1 MEVKTT
7 VSTAELL
14 PLISALKLEMQKK
27 GYSPLSIRGL
37 ENVWDALLH
46 YASTIPETAFDEI
59 FREGFLQAEYGFR
72 MDLEYTMYRASRALE
87 LLKNYI
93 DFGVVTGV
101 PKKQRQE
108 FSNGYR
114 SLITAFADKE
124 ARRGLAEGSMKSLWS
139 RLYRLH
145 LFFLDKGAD
154 TFSMVTRDMIND
166 FIKYLAPYSTTYVS
180 ENLRMLRRLCLYAYQ
195 NDYHAEDLSGCIPF
209 VKNIRQQRLPAVF
222 TEDEIEKI
230 LSSFDRENPMGK
242 RNYAIFL
249 LAARMGLRSC
259 DIKALEFSFI
269 NWTEKTLAF
278 TQKKTKKYLTLPLPD
293 DVGWA
298 IIDYLKNGRPIS
310 DSKYVFIQHKPPY
323 GQYTDLRNVLV
334 KQMRKAGIETPANKR
349 IGMHCFRHSLATTM
363 LENGVSL
370 PVISQTLGHAD
381 IASTE
386 VYLRINVSQLKL
398 CALEVTNYKQSREF

>member
-1 MEVKTT
+1 
-7 VSTAELL
+7 
-14 PLISALKLEMQKK
+14 
-27 GYSPLSIRGL
+27 
-37 ENVWDALLH
+37 
-46 YASTIPETAFDEI
+46 
-59 FREGFLQAEYGFR
+59 

-93 DFGVVTGV
+93 EFGVVTGV

-108 FSNGYR
+108 FSDANR
-114 SLITAFADKE
+114 PLMTAFANGE
-124 ARRGLAEGSMKSLWS
+124 ARRGLAEGTMKSLWS
-139 RLYRLH
+139 RLYRLY
-145 LFFLDKGAD
+145 LFLTDKGAD

-180 ENLRMLRRLCLYAYQ
+180 ENLRMLRRLSLYAFQ
-195 NDYHAEDLSGCIPF
+195 NGYHAEDLSGCIPA
-209 VKNIRQQRLPAVF
+209 VKNSRQQKLPAVF
-222 TEDEIEKI
+222 SEDEVENI
-230 LSSFDRENPMGK
+230 LSSFDRENPIGK

-269 NWTEKTLAF
+269 NWTEKTISF
-278 TQKKTKKYLTLPLPD
+278 TQKKTKKYLTLPLTD

-298 IIDYLKNGRPIS
+298 VIDYLKNGRPVS
-310 DSKYVFIQHKPPY
+310 DSKYVFIQHVPPY
-323 GQYTDLRNVLV
+323 GQYRDLRNVLV

-363 LENGVSL
+363 LENGVPL

-386 VYLRINVSQLKL
+386 VYLRINISQLRL
-398 CALEVTNYKQSREF
+398 CALEVEL

>member
-14 PLISALKLEMQKK
+14 PPISALKIEMQKK
-27 GYSPLSIRGL
+27 GYSPLTMRGL
-37 ENVWDALLH
+37 ENVWDALLR
-46 YASTIPETAFDEI
+46 YASTVPATSFDEK
-59 FREGFLQAEYGFR
+59 FREEFLRAEYGFR
-72 MDLEYTMYRASRALE
+72 MDLEYTMYRVSRALE

-93 DFGVVTGV
+93 EFGVVTGFS
-101 PKKQRQE
+101 KKGLHE
-108 FSNGYR
+108 FINGYR
-114 SLITAFADKE
+114 PLMTAFADGE

-145 LFFLDKGAD
+145 LFFIDKGAD
-154 TFSMVTRDMIND
+154 TFDTVTRDMIND

-180 ENLRMLRRLCLYAYQ
+180 ENLRMLRRLCLYAFQ
-195 NDYHAEDLSGCIPF
+195 NNYHSEDLSGCVPF
-209 VKNIRQQRLPAVF
+209 VKNSRQQRLPAVY
-222 TEDEIEKI
+222 TEDETAKI

-259 DIKALEFSFI
+259 DIKALEFGFI
-269 NWTEKTLAF
+269 NWTEKTVSF

-298 IIDYLKNGRPIS
+298 IIDYLKNGRPVS
-310 DSKYVFIQHKPPY
+310 DSKYVFIQHTPPY
-323 GQYTDLRNVLV
+323 GQYKDLRNVLV

-349 IGMHCFRHSLATTM
+349 IGMHCFRHSLATAM
-363 LENGVSL
+363 LENGVPL

-386 VYLRINVSQLKL
+386 VYLRINISQLRL
-398 CALEVTNYKQSREF
+398 CALEVEL

>member
-14 PLISALKLEMQKK
+14 PPISALKIEMQKK
-27 GYSPLSIRGL
+27 GYSPLTMRGL
-37 ENVWDALLH
+37 ENVWDALLR
-46 YASTIPETAFDEI
+46 YASTVPATSFDEK
-59 FREGFLQAEYGFR
+59 FREEFLRAEYGFR
-72 MDLEYTMYRASRALE
+72 MDLEYTMYRVSRALE

-93 DFGVVTGV
+93 EFGVVTGFS
-101 PKKQRQE
+101 KKGLHE
-108 FSNGYR
+108 FINGYR
-114 SLITAFADKE
+114 PLMTAFADGE

-145 LFFLDKGAD
+145 LFFIDKGAD
-154 TFSMVTRDMIND
+154 TFDTVTRDMIND

-180 ENLRMLRRLCLYAYQ
+180 ENLRMLRRLCLYAFQ
-195 NDYHAEDLSGCIPF
+195 NNYHSEDLSGSVPF
-209 VKNIRQQRLPAVF
+209 VKNSRQQRLPAVF
-222 TEDEIEKI
+222 TEDETAKI

-259 DIKALEFSFI
+259 DIKALEFGFI
-269 NWTEKTLAF
+269 NWTEKTVSF

-298 IIDYLKNGRPIS
+298 IIDYLKNGRPVS
-310 DSKYVFIQHKPPY
+310 DSKYVFIQHTPPY
-323 GQYTDLRNVLV
+323 GQYKDLRNVLV

-349 IGMHCFRHSLATTM
+349 IGMHCFRHSLATAM
-363 LENGVSL
+363 LENGVPL

-386 VYLRINVSQLKL
+386 VYLRINISQLRL
-398 CALEVTNYKQSREF
+398 CALEVEL

>member
-46 YASTIPETAFDEI
+46 YASTIPETAFDEN

-195 NDYHAEDLSGCIPF
+195 NDYHAEDLSNCIPF

-398 CALEVTNYKQSREF
+398 CALEVEL

>member
-14 PLISALKLEMQKK
+14 PPISSLKIEMQKK
-27 GYSPLSIRGL
+27 GYSPLTMRGL
-37 ENVWDALLH
+37 ENVWDALLR
-46 YASTIPETAFDEI
+46 YASTVPATSFDEK
-59 FREGFLQAEYGFR
+59 FREEFLRAEYGFR
-72 MDLEYTMYRASRALE
+72 MDLEYTMYRVSRALE

-93 DFGVVTGV
+93 EFGVVTGFS
-101 PKKQRQE
+101 KKGLHE
-108 FSNGYR
+108 FIDGYR
-114 SLITAFADKE
+114 PLMTAFADGE

-145 LFFLDKGAD
+145 LFFIDKGAD
-154 TFSMVTRDMIND
+154 TFDTVTRDMIND

-180 ENLRMLRRLCLYAYQ
+180 ENLRMLRRLCLYAFQ
-195 NDYHAEDLSGCIPF
+195 NNYHSEDLSGCVPF
-209 VKNIRQQRLPAVF
+209 VKNSRQQRLPAVF
-222 TEDEIEKI
+222 TEDETAKI

-259 DIKALEFSFI
+259 DIKALEFGFI
-269 NWTEKTLAF
+269 NWTEKTVSF

-298 IIDYLKNGRPIS
+298 IIDYLKNGRPVS
-310 DSKYVFIQHKPPY
+310 DSKYVFIQHTPPY
-323 GQYTDLRNVLV
+323 GQYKDLRNVLV

-349 IGMHCFRHSLATTM
+349 IGMHCFRHSLATAM
-363 LENGVSL
+363 LENGVPL

-386 VYLRINVSQLKL
+386 VYLRINISQLRL
-398 CALEVTNYKQSREF
+398 CALEVEL

>member
-1 MEVKTT
+1 MEVKKI
-7 VSTAELL
+7 VSTTELL
-14 PLISALKLEMQKK
+14 PSISALKIEMQKK
-27 GYSPLSIRGL
+27 GYSPLSIQGL
-37 ENVWDALLH
+37 ENVWNALLH
-46 YASTIPETAFDEI
+46 YASTVPATSFDEK
-59 FREGFLQAEYGFR
+59 FREEFLRTEYGLR
-72 MDLEYTMYRASRALE
+72 IDLEYTMYRVSRALE

-93 DFGVVTGV
+93 EFGVVIGI
-101 PKKQRQE
+101 PKKGFQE
-108 FSNGYR
+108 FGDGYHP
-114 SLITAFADKE
+114 LITAFIDSE
-124 ARRGLAEGSMKSLWS
+124 ARRGLAESSMKSLWS

-145 LFFLDKGAD
+145 LFFIDKGAD
-154 TFSMVTRDMIND
+154 TFDKVNRDVVND

-180 ENLRMLRRLCLYAYQ
+180 ENLRMLRRLCLYAFQ
-195 NDYHAEDLSGCIPF
+195 NGYHMEDLSNCIPF

-222 TEDEIEKI
+222 TEDETEKI
-230 LSSFDRENPMGK
+230 LSSFDRENPIGK

-249 LAARMGLRSC
+249 LAARMGMRSS

-269 NWTEKTLAF
+269 NWTEKTLSF
-278 TQKKTKKYLTLPLPD
+278 TQMKTKKHLTLPLPD

-310 DSKYVFIQHKPPY
+310 DSRYVFIQHKPPY

-334 KQMRKAGIETPANKR
+334 RQMRKAGIETPADKR

-370 PVISQTLGHAD
+370 PVISQTLGHAG

-386 VYLRINVSQLKL
+386 VYLRINISQLRL
-398 CALEVTNYKQSREF
+398 CALEVDL

>member
-27 GYSPLSIRGL
+27 GYSPLCIRGL

-398 CALEVTNYKQSREF
+398 CALEVEL

>member
-1 MEVKTT
+1 MEVKKT

-14 PLISALKLEMQKK
+14 PSISALKIEMQKK
-27 GYSPLSIRGL
+27 GYSPQTLRGL
-37 ENVWDALLH
+37 ENVWDTLLR
-46 YASTIPETAFDEI
+46 YASTVPETLFDEN
-59 FREGFLQAEYGFR
+59 FRGGFLQAEYGFR

-93 DFGVVTGV
+93 DFGIVTGI

-108 FSNGYR
+108 FAEGYH
-114 SLITAFADKE
+114 SLITDFADGE
-124 ARRGLAEGSMKSLWS
+124 ARRGLAENSMKSLWS

-145 LFFLDKGAD
+145 IFFLDKGAD

-195 NDYHAEDLSGCIPF
+195 NGHHAEDLSGCIPV

-222 TEDEIEKI
+222 TEDETEKI
-230 LSSFDRENPMGK
+230 LSSFDRENPMGT

-269 NWTEKTLAF
+269 NWTERTISFA
-278 TQKKTKKYLTLPLPD
+278 QKKTKKHLTLPLPD

-298 IIDYLKNGRPIS
+298 IIDYLKSGRPIS

-349 IGMHCFRHSLATTM
+349 IGMHCFRHSLATSM
-363 LENGVSL
+363 LENGVPL

-381 IASTE
+381 ITSTE
-386 VYLRINVSQLKL
+386 VYLRINVSQLRL
-398 CALEVTNYKQSREF
+398 CALEVEL

>member
-195 NDYHAEDLSGCIPF
+195 NDYHAEDLSSCIPF

-398 CALEVTNYKQSREF
+398 CALEVEL

>member
-1 MEVKTT
+1 MEVKKT

-14 PLISALKLEMQKK
+14 LSISALRIEMQKK
-27 GYSPLSIRGL
+27 GYSPQTLRGL
-37 ENVWDALLH
+37 ENVWDTLLR
-46 YASTIPETAFDEI
+46 YASTILEKLCDEN
-59 FREGFLQAEYGFR
+59 FRGGFLQAEYGFR

-93 DFGVVTGV
+93 DFGIVTGI

-108 FSNGYR
+108 FAEGYH
-114 SLITAFADKE
+114 SLITAFADGE
-124 ARRGLAEGSMKSLWS
+124 ARRGLAENSMKSLWS

-145 LFFLDKGAD
+145 IFFLDKGAD

-195 NDYHAEDLSGCIPF
+195 NGHHAEDLSGCIPV

-222 TEDEIEKI
+222 TEDETEKI

-269 NWTEKTLAF
+269 NWTERTISFA
-278 TQKKTKKYLTLPLPD
+278 QKKTKKYLTLPLPD

-298 IIDYLKNGRPIS
+298 IIDYLKSGRPIS

-349 IGMHCFRHSLATTM
+349 IGMHCFRHSLATSM
-363 LENGVSL
+363 LENGVPL

-386 VYLRINVSQLKL
+386 VYLRINISQLRL
-398 CALEVTNYKQSREF
+398 CALEVEL

>member
-242 RNYAIFL
+242 RNYASFL

-398 CALEVTNYKQSREF
+398 CALEVEL

>member
-14 PLISALKLEMQKK
+14 PPISALKIEMQKK
-27 GYSPLSIRGL
+27 GYSPLTMRGL
-37 ENVWDALLH
+37 ENVWDALLR
-46 YASTIPETAFDEI
+46 YASTVPATSFDEK
-59 FREGFLQAEYGFR
+59 FREEFLRAEYGFR
-72 MDLEYTMYRASRALE
+72 MDLEYTMYRVSRALE

-93 DFGVVTGV
+93 EFGVVTGFS
-101 PKKQRQE
+101 KKGLHE
-108 FSNGYR
+108 FINGYR
-114 SLITAFADKE
+114 PLMTAFADGE

-145 LFFLDKGAD
+145 LFFIDKGAD
-154 TFSMVTRDMIND
+154 TFDTVTRDMIND

-180 ENLRMLRRLCLYAYQ
+180 ENLRMLRRLCLYAFQ
-195 NDYHAEDLSGCIPF
+195 NNYHSEDLSGCVPF
-209 VKNIRQQRLPAVF
+209 VKNSRQQRLPAVF
-222 TEDEIEKI
+222 TEDETAKI

-259 DIKALEFSFI
+259 DIKTLEFGFI
-269 NWTEKTLAF
+269 NWTEKTVSF

-298 IIDYLKNGRPIS
+298 IIDYLKNGRPVS
-310 DSKYVFIQHKPPY
+310 DSKYVFIQHTPPY
-323 GQYTDLRNVLV
+323 GQYKDLRNVLV

-349 IGMHCFRHSLATTM
+349 IGMHCFRHSLATAM
-363 LENGVSL
+363 LENGVPL

-386 VYLRINVSQLKL
+386 VYLRINISQLRL
-398 CALEVTNYKQSREF
+398 CALEVEL

>member
-46 YASTIPETAFDEI
+46 YSSTIPETAFDEI

-398 CALEVTNYKQSREF
+398 CALEVEL

>member
-46 YASTIPETAFDEI
+46 YASTIPETVFDEI

-398 CALEVTNYKQSREF
+398 CALEVEL

>member
-386 VYLRINVSQLKL
+386 VYLRINVRQLKL
-398 CALEVTNYKQSREF
+398 CALEVEL

>member
-334 KQMRKAGIETPANKR
+334 KQMRKAGIGTPANKR

-398 CALEVTNYKQSREF
+398 CALEVEL

>member
-1 MEVKTT
+1 MEVKST

-398 CALEVTNYKQSREF
+398 CALEVEL

>member
-37 ENVWDALLH
+37 ENVWDELLH

-139 RLYRLH
+139 RLYRLN

-398 CALEVTNYKQSREF
+398 CALEVEL

>member
-249 LAARMGLRSC
+249 LAAR
-259 DIKALEFSFI
+259 IKALEFSFI

-398 CALEVTNYKQSREF
+398 CALEVEL

>member
-46 YASTIPETAFDEI
+46 YASTVPETSFDEN
-59 FREGFLQAEYGFR
+59 FREGFLHTEYGFR

-93 DFGVVTGV
+93 DFGVVNGI

-108 FSNGYR
+108 FADGYS
-114 SLITAFADKE
+114 SLITDFADGE

-145 LFFLDKGAD
+145 IFFLDKGAD
-154 TFSMVTRDMIND
+154 TFSMVTHDMIND

-195 NDYHAEDLSGCIPF
+195 NGYHTEDLSGCIPF

-363 LENGVSL
+363 LENGL
-370 PVISQTLGHAD
+370 PLPDITQTLGHAD
-381 IASTE
+381 IASTQ
-386 VYLRINVSQLKL
+386 VNLRINISQLRL
-398 CALEVTNYKQSREF
+398 CALEVEL

>member
-93 DFGVVTGV
+93 DFGGVTGV

-398 CALEVTNYKQSREF
+398 CALEVEL

>member
-14 PLISALKLEMQKK
+14 PPISALKIEMQKK
-27 GYSPLSIRGL
+27 GYSPLTMRGL
-37 ENVWDALLH
+37 ENVWDALLR
-46 YASTIPETAFDEI
+46 YASTVPATSFDEK
-59 FREGFLQAEYGFR
+59 FREEFLRAEYGFR
-72 MDLEYTMYRASRALE
+72 MDLEYTMYRVSRALE

-93 DFGVVTGV
+93 EFGVVTGFS
-101 PKKQRQE
+101 KKSLHE
-108 FSNGYR
+108 FIDGYR
-114 SLITAFADKE
+114 PLMTAFADGE

-145 LFFLDKGAD
+145 LFFIDKGAD
-154 TFSMVTRDMIND
+154 TFDTVTRDMIND

-180 ENLRMLRRLCLYAYQ
+180 ENLRMLRRLCLYAFQ
-195 NDYHAEDLSGCIPF
+195 NNYHSEDLSGCVPF
-209 VKNIRQQRLPAVF
+209 VKNSRQQRLPAVF
-222 TEDEIEKI
+222 TEDETAKI

-259 DIKALEFSFI
+259 DIKALEFGFI
-269 NWTEKTLAF
+269 NWTEKTVSF

-298 IIDYLKNGRPIS
+298 IIDYLKNGRPVS
-310 DSKYVFIQHKPPY
+310 DSKYVFIQHTPPY
-323 GQYTDLRNVLV
+323 GQYKDLRNVLV

-349 IGMHCFRHSLATTM
+349 IGMHCFRHSLATAM
-363 LENGVSL
+363 LENGVPL

-386 VYLRINVSQLKL
+386 VYLRINISQLRL
-398 CALEVTNYKQSREF
+398 CALEVEL

>member
-46 YASTIPETAFDEI
+46 YASTVPETSFDEN
-59 FREGFLQAEYGFR
+59 FREGFLHTEYGFR

-93 DFGVVTGV
+93 DFGVVNGI

-108 FSNGYR
+108 FADGYS
-114 SLITAFADKE
+114 SLITDFADGE

-145 LFFLDKGAD
+145 IFFLDKGAD
-154 TFSMVTRDMIND
+154 TFNMVTHDMIND

-195 NDYHAEDLSGCIPF
+195 NGYHTEDLSGCIPF

-363 LENGVSL
+363 LENGVPL

-386 VYLRINVSQLKL
+386 VYLRINISQLRL
-398 CALEVTNYKQSREF
+398 CALEVEL

>member
-1 MEVKTT
+1 MEVKKT

-14 PLISALKLEMQKK
+14 PSISALRIEMQKK
-27 GYSPLSIRGL
+27 GYSPQTLRGL
-37 ENVWDALLH
+37 ENVWDTLLR
-46 YASTIPETAFDEI
+46 YASTMPETLFDEN
-59 FREGFLQAEYGFR
+59 FRGGFLQAEYGFR

-93 DFGVVTGV
+93 DFGIVTGI

-108 FSNGYR
+108 FAEGYH
-114 SLITAFADKE
+114 SLITAFADGE
-124 ARRGLAEGSMKSLWS
+124 ARRGLAENSMKSLWS

-145 LFFLDKGAD
+145 IFFLDKGAD

-195 NDYHAEDLSGCIPF
+195 NGHHAEDLSGCIPV

-222 TEDEIEKI
+222 TEDETEKI

-269 NWTEKTLAF
+269 NWTERTISFA
-278 TQKKTKKYLTLPLPD
+278 QKKTKKYLTLPLPD

-298 IIDYLKNGRPIS
+298 IIDYLKSGRPIS

-349 IGMHCFRHSLATTM
+349 IGMHCFRHSLATSM
-363 LENGVSL
+363 LENGVPL

-386 VYLRINVSQLKL
+386 VYLRINISQLRL
-398 CALEVTNYKQSREF
+398 CALEVEL

>member
-139 RLYRLH
+139 RLYRLN

-334 KQMRKAGIETPANKR
+334 KQMHKAGIETPANKR

-398 CALEVTNYKQSREF
+398 CALEVEL

>member
-14 PLISALKLEMQKK
+14 PPISALKIEMQKK
-27 GYSPLSIRGL
+27 GYSPLAMRGL
-37 ENVWDALLH
+37 ENVWDALLR
-46 YASTIPETAFDEI
+46 YASTVPATSFDEK
-59 FREGFLQAEYGFR
+59 FREEFLRAEYGFR
-72 MDLEYTMYRASRALE
+72 MDLEYTMYRVSRALE

-93 DFGVVTGV
+93 EFGVVTGFS
-101 PKKQRQE
+101 KKGLHE
-108 FSNGYR
+108 FINGYR
-114 SLITAFADKE
+114 PLMTAFADGE

-145 LFFLDKGAD
+145 LFFIDKGAD
-154 TFSMVTRDMIND
+154 TFDTVTRDMIND

-180 ENLRMLRRLCLYAYQ
+180 ENLRMLRRLCLYAFQ
-195 NDYHAEDLSGCIPF
+195 NNYHSEDLSGCVPF
-209 VKNIRQQRLPAVF
+209 VKNSRQQRLPAVF
-222 TEDEIEKI
+222 TEDETAKI

-259 DIKALEFSFI
+259 DIKALEFGFI
-269 NWTEKTLAF
+269 NWTEKTVSF

-298 IIDYLKNGRPIS
+298 IIDYLKNGRPVS
-310 DSKYVFIQHKPPY
+310 DSKYVFIQHTPPY
-323 GQYTDLRNVLV
+323 GQYKDLRNVLV

-349 IGMHCFRHSLATTM
+349 IGMHCFRHSLATAM
-363 LENGVSL
+363 LENGVPL

-386 VYLRINVSQLKL
+386 VYLRINISQLRL
-398 CALEVTNYKQSREF
+398 CALEVEL

>member
-14 PLISALKLEMQKK
+14 PPISALKIEMQKK
-27 GYSPLSIRGL
+27 GYSPLTMRGL
-37 ENVWDALLH
+37 ENVWDALLR
-46 YASTIPETAFDEI
+46 YASTVPATSFDEK
-59 FREGFLQAEYGFR
+59 FREEFLRAEYGFR
-72 MDLEYTMYRASRALE
+72 MDLEYTMYRVSRALE

-93 DFGVVTGV
+93 EFGVVTGFS
-101 PKKQRQE
+101 KKGLHE
-108 FSNGYR
+108 FINGYR
-114 SLITAFADKE
+114 PLMTAFADGE

-145 LFFLDKGAD
+145 LFFIDKGAD
-154 TFSMVTRDMIND
+154 TFDTVTRDMIND

-180 ENLRMLRRLCLYAYQ
+180 ENLRMLRRLCLYAFQ
-195 NDYHAEDLSGCIPF
+195 NNYHSEDLSGCVPF
-209 VKNIRQQRLPAVF
+209 VKNSRQQRLPAVF
-222 TEDEIEKI
+222 TEDETAKI

-259 DIKALEFSFI
+259 DIKALEFGFI
-269 NWTEKTLAF
+269 NWTEKTVSF

-298 IIDYLKNGRPIS
+298 IIDYLKNGRPVS
-310 DSKYVFIQHKPPY
+310 DSKYVFIQHTPPY
-323 GQYTDLRNVLV
+323 GQYKDLRNVLV
-334 KQMRKAGIETPANKR
+334 RQMRKAGIETPANKR
-349 IGMHCFRHSLATTM
+349 IGMHCFRHSLATAM
-363 LENGVSL
+363 LENGVPL

-386 VYLRINVSQLKL
+386 VYLRINISQLRL
-398 CALEVTNYKQSREF
+398 CALEVEL

>member
-14 PLISALKLEMQKK
+14 PPISALKIEMQKK
-27 GYSPLSIRGL
+27 GYSPLTMRGL
-37 ENVWDALLH
+37 ENVWDALLR
-46 YASTIPETAFDEI
+46 YASTVPATSFDEK
-59 FREGFLQAEYGFR
+59 FREEFLRAEYGFR
-72 MDLEYTMYRASRALE
+72 MDLEYTMYRVSRALE

-93 DFGVVTGV
+93 EFGVVTGFS
-101 PKKQRQE
+101 KKGLHE
-108 FSNGYR
+108 FINGYR
-114 SLITAFADKE
+114 PLMTAFADGE

-145 LFFLDKGAD
+145 LFFIDKGAD
-154 TFSMVTRDMIND
+154 TFDTVTRDMIND

-180 ENLRMLRRLCLYAYQ
+180 ENLRMLRRLCLYAFQ
-195 NDYHAEDLSGCIPF
+195 NNYHSEDVSGCVPF
-209 VKNIRQQRLPAVF
+209 VKNSRQQRLPAVF
-222 TEDEIEKI
+222 TEDETAKI

-259 DIKALEFSFI
+259 DIKALEFGFI
-269 NWTEKTLAF
+269 NWTEKTVSF

-298 IIDYLKNGRPIS
+298 IIDYLKNGRPVS
-310 DSKYVFIQHKPPY
+310 DSKYVFIQHTPPY
-323 GQYTDLRNVLV
+323 GQYKDLRNVLV

-349 IGMHCFRHSLATTM
+349 IGMHCFRHSLATAM
-363 LENGVSL
+363 LENGVPL

-386 VYLRINVSQLKL
+386 VYLRINISQLRL
-398 CALEVTNYKQSREF
+398 CALEVEL

>member
-139 RLYRLH
+139 RLYRLQ
-145 LFFLDKGAD
+145 LFYLDKGAD
-154 TFSMVTRDMIND
+154 TISMVTRDMIND

-230 LSSFDRENPMGK
+230 LSSFDRENPLGK

-398 CALEVTNYKQSREF
+398 CALEVEL

>member
-278 TQKKTKKYLTLPLPD
+278 TQKKTKKYLTLPLSD

-398 CALEVTNYKQSREF
+398 CALEVEL

>member
-14 PLISALKLEMQKK
+14 PPISALKIEMQKK
-27 GYSPLSIRGL
+27 GYSPLTMRGL
-37 ENVWDALLH
+37 ENVWDALLR
-46 YASTIPETAFDEI
+46 YASTVPATSFDEK
-59 FREGFLQAEYGFR
+59 FREEFLRAEYGFR
-72 MDLEYTMYRASRALE
+72 MDLEYTMYRVSRALE

-93 DFGVVTGV
+93 EFGVVTGFS
-101 PKKQRQE
+101 KKGLHE
-108 FSNGYR
+108 FINGYR
-114 SLITAFADKE
+114 PLMTAFADGE

-145 LFFLDKGAD
+145 LFFIDKGAD
-154 TFSMVTRDMIND
+154 TFDTVTRDMIND

-180 ENLRMLRRLCLYAYQ
+180 ENLRMLRRLFLYAFQ
-195 NDYHAEDLSGCIPF
+195 NNYHSEDLSGCVPF
-209 VKNIRQQRLPAVF
+209 VKNSRQQRLPAVF
-222 TEDEIEKI
+222 TEDETAKI

-259 DIKALEFSFI
+259 DIKALEFGFI
-269 NWTEKTLAF
+269 NWTEKTVSF

-298 IIDYLKNGRPIS
+298 IIDYLKNGRPVS
-310 DSKYVFIQHKPPY
+310 DSKYVFIQHTPPY
-323 GQYTDLRNVLV
+323 GQYKDLRNVLV

-349 IGMHCFRHSLATTM
+349 IGMHCFRHSLATAM
-363 LENGVSL
+363 LENGVPL

-386 VYLRINVSQLKL
+386 VYLRINISQLRL
-398 CALEVTNYKQSREF
+398 CALEVEL

>member
-87 LLKNYI
+87 LLKKYI

-398 CALEVTNYKQSREF
+398 CALEVEL

>member
-334 KQMRKAGIETPANKR
+334 KQMRKAWIETPANKR

-398 CALEVTNYKQSREF
+398 CALEVEL